1 MEKLLKSFS
10 FWVFII
16 TMVVSYFA
24 GRMVQPTL
32 VLEKVALDAK
42 VDMKENP
49 GNLYYVYKGKKK
61 YFDPIPIEQS
71 RFINKTLQ
79 AKDFSENKDKNKE
92 FIVEVKGENNLYYLV
107 EIKRHFGW
115 WSLIPALVAVVFCW
129 VLKEPVA
136 SLAAGIFSGA
146 LLLQK
151 YDIPDAVF
159 LETFMS
165 KSAAGVLL
173 LYLWLLGGLM
183 GMWSKTGAA
192 KAFAQFMTEKFV
204 RGPRSAKF
212 VAWALGIIFFQ
223 GGTVSTVL
231 VGTTVKPLADKEKI
245 SHEELSYIVDSTAS
259 PIASIL
265 AFNAWPGYVQAF
277 LFVPGVAWLTTEADR
292 IAFFFKS
299 IPLSFYS
306 IFAVLGTL
314 LLSFD
319 KSPWLPK
326 NMKEAI
332 RRSREEGKL
341 DSDTAEPLSARE
353 LEKSD
358 VPENYNP
365 HIIDFFSPLLTLIFI
380 AIGTF
385 IAYGSP
391 NVRIAFGVAMM
402 LAFFQSIV
410 RGMKLR
416 DAMEGINNGIKGVV
430 LGSVILVLAIT
441 IGNLSKEAGGGM
453 FLIEILGTALPFW
466 ILPIILLLLTI
477 IIAFSTGTSWGTYAV
492 TFPLAMPLSWA
503 IANANGMAHPEF
515 YMMICFAA
523 VMNGSVYGDQCSPIS
538 DTTVLSAMCTGCDLM
553 DHVKTQLPAASV
565 AAALAAILWT
575 LCTFFAL

>member
-1 MEKLLKSFS
+1 MKKLIKSFS
-10 FWVFII
+10 FWVFLL
-16 TMVVSYFA
+16 TLVTSYLAGKMVTPSF
-24 GRMVQPTL
+24 
-32 VLEKVALDAK
+32 VLEKVILDAK
-42 VDMKENP
+42 VDLQESP
-49 GNLYYVYKGKKK
+49 GKFYYIYKGKKS
-61 YFDPIPIEQS
+61 YFEPVPIERS
-71 RFINKTLQ
+71 RFIGKKITSD
-79 AKDFSENKDKNKE
+79 DFSSDKQQNKE
-92 FIVEVKGENNLYYLV
+92 FIVEVEGNKNSYYSIEV
-107 EIKRHFGW
+107 KRHFGW
-115 WSLIPALVAVVFCW
+115 WSLIPAFVAVVFCW
-129 VLKEPVA
+129 VIKEPVA

-151 YDIPDAVF
+151 YNIPDAVF

-165 KSAAGVLL
+165 KDAAGVLL

-183 GMWSKTGAA
+183 GIWNKTGAA
-192 KAFAQFMTEKFV
+192 KAFANFMTERFV

-212 VAWALGIIFFQ
+212 VAWMLGVIFFQ

-231 VGTTVKPLADKEKI
+231 VGTTVKPLADKENI

-277 LFVPGVAWLTTEADR
+277 LFVPGVAWLATESDR

-306 IFAVLGTL
+306 ILAVLGTFL
-314 LLSFD
+314 MTID
-319 KSPWLPK
+319 KAPWLPK

-341 DSDTAEPLSARE
+341 DADDAEPLAAKE
-353 LEKSD
+353 LEHSE
-358 VPENYNP
+358 VPAGYTP
-365 HIIDFFSPLLTLIFI
+365 HIIDFFSPLITLIAI
-380 AIGTF
+380 AVGTF
-385 IAYGSP
+385 IATGSP
-391 NVRIAFGVAMM
+391 DVRVAFGVAMM
-402 LAFFQSIV
+402 LGFFQAIF
-410 RGMKLR
+410 RGMRLR
-416 DAMEGINNGIKGVV
+416 DMMEGVNKGIKGVV

-453 FLIEILGTALPFW
+453 YLIEILGTSMPFW

-477 IIAFSTGTSWGTYAV
+477 VISFSTGTSWGTYAV
-492 TFPLAMPLSWA
+492 TFPLAMPLAWA
-503 IANANGMAHPEF
+503 IANAHNMAHPEF

-538 DTTVLSAMCTGCDLM
+538 DTTVLSSMCTGCDLM
-553 DHVKTQLPAASV
+553 DHVKTQLPIASV
-565 AAALAAILWT
+565 AVVLAAILWT
-575 LCTFFAL
+575 VCTFFAL